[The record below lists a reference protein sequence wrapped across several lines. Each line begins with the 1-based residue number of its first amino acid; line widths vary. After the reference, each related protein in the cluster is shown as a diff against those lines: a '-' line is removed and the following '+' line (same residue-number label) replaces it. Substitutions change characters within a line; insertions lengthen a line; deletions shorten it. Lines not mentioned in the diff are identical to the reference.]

1 MPIKNLFKRTSRVQ
15 PLPPPDNPGDL
26 PRPHVPGQQIGSDEI
41 RDLRELIQK
50 RYALDLEIWEGRNLG
65 AWDRDLVESA
75 MRKSDAVLIKIQR
88 ILSSWND
95 PYIVWAPQDYAKMQE
110 IRQRLELSGK
120 RNWSVNPPW
129 YDE

>member
-1 MPIKNLFKRTSRVQ
+1 MV
-15 PLPPPDNPGDL
+15 
-26 PRPHVPGQQIGSDEI
+26 
-41 RDLRELIQK
+41 QK

-65 AWDRDLVESA
+65 DWDRDLVEDA
-75 MRKSDAVLIKIQR
+75 MKKSDAVLLKIQR

-95 PYIVWAPQDYAKMQE
+95 PGIVWAPQDYAKVQE
-110 IRQRLELSGK
+110 IRARLDLSGK